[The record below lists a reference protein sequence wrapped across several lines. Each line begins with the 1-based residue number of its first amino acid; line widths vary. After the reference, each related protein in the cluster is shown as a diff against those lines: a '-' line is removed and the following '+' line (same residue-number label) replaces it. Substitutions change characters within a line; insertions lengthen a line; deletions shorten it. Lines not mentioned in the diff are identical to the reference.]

1 MSNRYI
7 INLDDGTVCGAGAS
21 VIVDI
26 DGLDDDGKALW
37 QDWLDTTSDHVAF
50 ELGEQYGAPI
60 RGYFGNTDDDKQCI
74 IKWSAKDV
82 QQLKPT
88 WSLEKC
94 QSWLDGNSRHL
105 ADRLIETG
113 WEVLESFILS
123 EE

>member
-26 DGLDDDGKALW
+26 DTLDEAGEALW

-50 ELGEQYGAPI
+50 DLGEKYGEAVI
-60 RGYFGNTDDDKQCI
+60 DDKRCT
-74 IKWSAKDV
+74 IKWSAEDV

-94 QSWLDGNSRHL
+94 QSWLDGNNRHL

-113 WEVLESFILS
+113 WEVLEAFLS
-123 EE
+123 DEE